1 MRLDLTLKYYTT
13 DKVGT
18 FKKSLVGKINKL
30 GDTFYV
36 DKEVEEENPRAK
48 RFEIKPCGSY
58 QHIDSP

>member
-1 MRLDLTLKYYTT
+1 MD
-13 DKVGT
+13 T